1 MLRNISADDACKTLY
16 DIPVTRKTETV
27 AINKALFR
35 VVSEKVL
42 AKMPVPPFDRSPYD
56 GYAFRGEDTL
66 GATRAEPVVLKI
78 TEDIPAGTFPQ
89 FEITSGYAA
98 KILTGAPIP
107 AGADSTIK
115 YELTEYSNS
124 DVKIITPVT
133 PNTDI
138 VHAGSDV
145 KPGDEIA
152 PQGAVLTAP
161 VISSL
166 ANQGFTNVQVFK
178 QPVITVISTGSEL
191 CEAGEEL
198 RPAAIYNSNVHTLT
212 AYLSGVGAEVVNGGI
227 APDDPLVIAA
237 RIDRALKVS
246 DMVITT
252 GGASVGD
259 YDWAVESMEQLE
271 AKILFWK
278 TNLRPGGAIVTAVKN
293 GKVILGLSGNP
304 GAAVTGLFRI
314 AMPYIKKLCG
324 MTDCF
329 FPEINVMLKEAYKK
343 DSPKLRIL
351 RGRLEIID
359 SRAYFTESN
368 SQGSEAISS
377 FTGCDLLGEIPMG
390 SPPLPAGTIIKA
402 YMIR

>member
-16 DIPVTRKTETV
+16 DISVTRRVETV
-27 AINKALFR
+27 SITESFLR

-42 AKMPVPPFDRSPYD
+42 AKIPVPPFDRSPYD
-56 GYAFRGEDTL
+56 GYAFRGEDTSS
-66 GATRAEPVVLKI
+66 ATRTEPVVLKI
-78 TEDIPAGTFPQ
+78 TEDIPAGTHPQ
-89 FEITSGYAA
+89 YEITSGYAA

-115 YELTEYSNS
+115 YENTEYSNN
-124 DVKIITPVT
+124 DVKIITPIT

-138 VHAGSDV
+138 VYAGSDV

-152 PQGAVLTAP
+152 PEGAVITAP
-161 VISSL
+161 IISSL

-178 QPVITVISTGSEL
+178 KPVITVISTGSEL
-191 CEAGEEL
+191 CEVGEDL

-212 AYLSGVGAEVVNGGI
+212 AYLSGVGAKVVNGGI
-227 APDDPLVIAA
+227 APDNPLVIAA
-237 RIDRALKVS
+237 RIDQALRDS

-314 AMPYIKKLCG
+314 AMPFIKKLCG
-324 MTDCF
+324 MADCF
-329 FPEINVMLKEAYKK
+329 FPEIDVMLKEAYKK
-343 DSPKLRIL
+343 NSPKLRIL

-359 SRAYFTESN
+359 SRAYFAESS

-390 SPPLPAGTIIKA
+390 SPPLPAGSVIKA
-402 YMIR
+402 YMI